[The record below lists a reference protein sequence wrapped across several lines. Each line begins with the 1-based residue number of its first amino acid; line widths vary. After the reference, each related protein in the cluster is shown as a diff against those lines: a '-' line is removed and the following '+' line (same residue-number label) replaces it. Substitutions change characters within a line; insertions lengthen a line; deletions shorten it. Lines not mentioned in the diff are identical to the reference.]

1 MSSKPSFR
9 KLAVLLSLGLFSS
22 TAIVVPSE
30 SLSVLAKTPAVHRSP
45 SERLERGEV
54 LVGLKN
60 VGAKKYVTGR
70 IIISHPIEKVW
81 PVMGN
86 PYEFENNI
94 SPGMQNLEVLTDTA
108 GCSVMKVTIKNNFPI
123 PLPPISYTVK
133 SHYSHKEDG
142 SFIEFKRMNGT
153 FRDFHGF
160 WQAKSVNGGSK
171 TEVLYSMYLDTGF
184 YVPQW
189 IVRKGVSGEL
199 PKTLNS
205 LRDRVDEICALTS
218 KPLTRSISA
227 ALPTRLSSSSQLYA
241 SKHL

>member
-9 KLAVLLSLGLFSS
+9 KLAFLLSLGLFST
-22 TAIVVPSE
+22 TAFVVPSE
-30 SLSVLAKTPAVHRSP
+30 SHSVLAKTPVVHRSP

-60 VGAKKYVTGR
+60 IGEKKYVTGR
-70 IIISHPIEKVW
+70 VVISHPIDKVW
-81 PVMGN
+81 PVMVN

-94 SPGMQNLEVLTDTA
+94 SPGMKNLEVLTDTA

-205 LRDRVDEICALTS
+205 LRDRVDEICSLTS

-227 ALPTRLSSSSQLYA
+227 ALPTRLSSSSQLH
-241 SKHL
+241 SNKHL

>member
-9 KLAVLLSLGLFSS
+9 KLAFLLSLGLFST
-22 TAIVVPSE
+22 TAFVVPSE
-30 SLSVLAKTPAVHRSP
+30 SHSVLAKTPVVHRSP

-60 VGAKKYVTGR
+60 IGEKKYVTGR
-70 IIISHPIEKVW
+70 VVISHPIDKVW
-81 PVMGN
+81 PVMVN

-94 SPGMQNLEVLTDTA
+94 SPGMKNLEVLTDTA

-205 LRDRVDEICALTS
+205 LRDRVEEL
-218 KPLTRSISA
+218 
-227 ALPTRLSSSSQLYA
+227 
-241 SKHL
+241 